1 MLNMNPATLHK
12 ALERLER
19 AVHQHAAWQEHLLRV
34 IFCGA
39 PVAPDDLATAAHVRC
54 PLGHWYYEQT
64 PPELRDRSSFSAIG
78 VEHER
83 LHRIAAQLLRDV
95 EADLPVVRDD
105 FEALVTS
112 SAGLRLAVDDLRR
125 EIEATLRGRDA
136 LTGAFRRVEMLPD
149 LREWHQRA
157 RQGGPPCCLALADV
171 DHLTAINDTHGYPA
185 GDQALVGTVH
195 FIVEHLRGRDKVYR
209 YTGSE
214 FLIAIPGADL
224 AAGQAVIARLRES
237 LTQRLLI
244 IGTDGAALRVTA
256 SFGIALLDPEV
267 GVVDS
272 IDRAEQALHLAKAA
286 GGNRSISWDP
296 SITTSPRLRRLT
308 VDDPQG

>member
-12 ALERLER
+12 ALERLEQ
-19 AVHQHAAWQEHLLRV
+19 AVHDHAAWQEHLLRV
-34 IFCGA
+34 IFCDA
-39 PVAPDDLATAAHVRC
+39 PVAPDDLLATAHVRC
-54 PLGHWYYEQT
+54 PLGRWYYEQT
-64 PPELRDRSSFSAIG
+64 PPELRDRSSFAAIG

-105 FEALVTS
+105 FETLVTS
-112 SAGLRLAVDDLRR
+112 SAGVRLAVDELRR
-125 EIEATLRGRDA
+125 EIEAALRGRDA

-171 DHLTAINDTHGYPA
+171 DHLTAINETHGYPA

-195 FIVEHLRGRDKVYR
+195 FIVEHLRGRDKVFR

-224 AAGQAVIARLRES
+224 AGGQAVIARLRES

-244 IGTDGAALRVTA
+244 IGTDGAPLSVTA

-296 SITTSPRLRRLT
+296 SITTGPRLRRLT
-308 VDDPQG
+308 VDDRQR

>member
-12 ALERLER
+12 ALERLEQ
-19 AVHQHAAWQEHLLRV
+19 AVHEHAAWQEHLLRV

-39 PVAPDDLATAAHVRC
+39 PVAPGDLAATAHVHC
-54 PLGHWYYEQT
+54 PLGRWYYEQT
-64 PPELRDRSSFSAIG
+64 PPELRDRSSFAAIG

-95 EADLPVVRDD
+95 EADSPVVRED

-112 SAGLRLAVDDLRR
+112 SAGLRLAVDGLRR
-125 EIEATLRGRDA
+125 EIEAALRGRDA

-185 GDQALVGTVH
+185 GDQALVGIVH
-195 FIVEHLRGRDKVYR
+195 FIGEHLRGRDKVFR

-224 AAGQAVIARLRES
+224 AAGQAAIARLRES
-237 LTQRLLI
+237 LPERLLI
-244 IGTDGAALRVTA
+244 IGTAGAALRVTA

-308 VDDPQG
+308 VHDPQG

>member
-1 MLNMNPATLHK
+1 MLNMNPAMLHK
-12 ALERLER
+12 ALERLEQ
-19 AVHQHAAWQEHLLRV
+19 AAHEHAAWQEHLLRV

-39 PVAPDDLATAAHVRC
+39 PVDADDLAATAHVRC
-54 PLGHWYYEQT
+54 PLGRWYYEQT
-64 PPELRDRSSFSAIG
+64 PPELRERSSFAAIG
-78 VEHER
+78 TEHER

-95 EADLPVVRDD
+95 EADSPVVRND

-112 SAGLRLAVDDLRR
+112 SAGLRLALDALRQ
-125 EIEATLRGRDA
+125 EIEAALRGRDA
-136 LTGAFRRVEMLPD
+136 LTGAFRRVEMLRE

-157 RQGGPPCCLALADV
+157 KHGGPPCCLAIADV

-185 GDQALVGTVH
+185 GDQALVGTVR
-195 FIVEHLRGRDKVYR
+195 FFVEHLRNRDKVFR

-214 FLIAIPGADL
+214 FLIAIPDADL

-237 LTQRLLI
+237 LTDRLLI
-244 IGTDGAALRVTA
+244 VGADGAAIHVTA

-286 GGNRSISWDP
+286 GGNRAISWDP
-296 SITTSPRLRRLT
+296 SVTTGPRLRRLT
-308 VDDPQG
+308 VLDPQG

>member
-12 ALERLER
+12 ALERLEQ
-19 AVHQHAAWQEHLLRV
+19 AAHDHAAWQEHLLRV

-39 PVAPDDLATAAHVRC
+39 PVDPDDLAATAHVRC
-54 PLGHWYYEQT
+54 HLGRWYYEQA
-64 PPELRDRSSFSAIG
+64 PAELRDRSSFAAIG

-83 LHRIAAQLLRDV
+83 LHHIAAQLLRDV
-95 EADLPVVRDD
+95 EVDSPVVRVD
-105 FEALVTS
+105 FEAMVAS
-112 SAGLRLAVDDLRR
+112 SAGLRLAVDAMRR
-125 EIEATLRGRDA
+125 EIEGALRGRDA
-136 LTGAFRRVEMLPD
+136 LTGAFRRVEMLRD
-149 LREWHQRA
+149 LREWHQCA
-157 RQGGPPCCLALADV
+157 RQGGEPCCLALADL
-171 DHLTAINDTHGYPA
+171 DHLTAINETHGYPA
-185 GDQALVGTVH
+185 GDQALVGTVR
-195 FIVEHLRGRDKVYR
+195 FLVEHLRDRDKVFR

-237 LTQRLLI
+237 LTQRLMI
-244 IGTDGAALRVTA
+244 MGADGAALRVTA

-272 IDRAEQALHLAKAA
+272 IDRAEQALLLAKAA

-296 SITTSPRLRRLT
+296 SITTGPRLRRLT
-308 VDDPQG
+308 VVDPQE